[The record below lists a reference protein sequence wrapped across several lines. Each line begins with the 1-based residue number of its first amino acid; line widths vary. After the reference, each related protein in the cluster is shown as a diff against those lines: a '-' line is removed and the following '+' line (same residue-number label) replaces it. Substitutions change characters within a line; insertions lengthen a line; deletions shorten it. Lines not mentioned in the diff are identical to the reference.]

1 MTVIGKILT
10 FIIFFM
16 SLVFLGMAISI
27 NALNKDPKTKQSWVD
42 VAKKY
47 REDDIPKLQKDIAA
61 TQLMVA
67 DRDGELAK
75 LKKEIQQVR
84 DDWAKEVRQARD
96 QAAADRAEAQQV
108 KANFEK
114 SQVAVSNMETEL
126 AKRREEA
133 VALQEVI
140 KRKDLTNAGI
150 QADLTKATNE
160 KVSAQVLAQGL
171 GDRVRTLEKQN
182 QELVKAVE
190 EANQRGTD
198 RSALA
203 NNTSIERRPPPDD
216 VRGQVKAVGIDGLV
230 SISVGSDAGLL
241 KGHTLEV
248 FRTEPKPQYLG
259 VLQIIEVSPH
269 EAVGKLLT
277 PQFKKLVQT
286 NDQVASKILPSR
298 P

>member
-27 NALNKDPKTKQSWVD
+27 NSLNKDPKTKQSWVD
-42 VAKKY
+42 VAKQF
-47 REDDIPKLQKDIAA
+47 REVEIPRLQKDIVVKDG
-61 TQLMVA
+61 MIVE
-67 DRDGELAK
+67 RDGEIAK
-75 LKKEIQQVR
+75 LKKEIAQIR
-84 DDWAKEVRQARD
+84 EDWAKEVRQARD
-96 QAAADRAEAQQV
+96 QAAADRAEAQKV
-108 KANFEK
+108 KSDFEK
-114 SQVAVSNMETEL
+114 SQVAVENMEIEL
-126 AKRREEA
+126 SKRREEA

-140 KRKDLTNAGI
+140 KRKDLTNAGL
-150 QADLTKATNE
+150 QADLTRTTNE
-160 KVSAQVLAQGL
+160 KISAQVAAQAFQE
-171 GDRVRTLEKQN
+171 RVRTLEKQN

-198 RSALA
+198 RSAG
-203 NNTSIERRPPPDD
+203 SEIVRRPPPDD
-216 VRGQVKAVGIDGLV
+216 VRGQVKAVGADGLV

-277 PQFKKLVQT
+277 PQFKKLVQA

-298 P
+298 Q